1 MKISAIS
8 EDSVLITLADAI
20 DDTLPRRIARLCELI
35 GADDSSDWL
44 VDLVPSYT
52 TLLVIYDPVR
62 IDFRR
67 VMAHLRRS
75 LQMDGKT
82 APDSLSDSQSS
93 QVTREIPVYY
103 SPESGPD
110 LEWIARENNLSVEDV
125 IDYHTDAIYTVYAMG
140 FAPGFA
146 FMGQVD
152 PAIATPRKDTPRS
165 HVPAGSVGI
174 ANRQTAVYPKASPG
188 GWQLIGKSPV
198 KLFDPTNLSLLNVG
212 DLVRFRAITRQQF
225 IDLGGEL

>member
-20 DDTLPRRIARLCELI
+20 DDTLPLRIARLCKLI
-35 GADDSSDWL
+35 ESDGCQDWL

-62 IDFRR
+62 TDFHR
-67 VMAHLRRS
+67 VMTHLRRS

-82 APDSLSDSQSS
+82 APESLSDSQSC

-103 SPESGPD
+103 GLESGPD
-110 LEWIARENNLSVEDV
+110 LEWIARENNLGVEDV
-125 IDYHTDAIYTVYAMG
+125 IDYHTDATYTVYAMG

-198 KLFDPTNLSLLNVG
+198 KLFDSINLSLLNVG
-212 DLVRFRAITRQQF
+212 DRVRFRSITRQQF
-225 IDLGGEL
+225 IDMGGEL

>member
-35 GADDSSDWL
+35 EADGSQDWL

-52 TLLVIYDPVR
+52 TLLVIYDPER

-75 LQMDGKT
+75 LQMGGNT
-82 APDSLSDSQSS
+82 ASDKASGSQSG
-93 QVTREIPVYY
+93 QAARDIPVYY

-110 LEWIARENNLSVEDV
+110 LEWIARANNLSVEDV
-125 IDYHTDAIYTVYAMG
+125 IDYHTDATYTVYAMG

>member
-1 MKISAIS
+1 MKISAVS
-8 EDSVLITLADAI
+8 EDSVLVTFADAI
-20 DDTLPRRIARLCELI
+20 SDALPRRIAHLCNRIE
-35 GADDSSDWL
+35 ADRNEWL

-52 TLLVIYDPVR
+52 TLLVIYDPVQ
-62 IDFRR
+62 IDFRW
-67 VMAHLRRS
+67 VEAYLERS
-75 LQMDGKT
+75 LRMPRETD
-82 APDSLSDSQSS
+82 PDSASPDQPA
-93 QVTREIPVYY
+93 QTTHDIPVYY

-110 LEWIARENNLSVEDV
+110 LEWIARENNLSVDDV
-125 IDYHTDAIYTVYAMG
+125 INYHTGRTYTVYAIG

-165 HVPAGSVGI
+165 RVPAGSVGI

-198 KLFDPTNLSLLNVG
+198 GLFDPTNLSLLNVG
-212 DLVRFRAITRQQF
+212 DVVRFQPVSRERF
-225 IDLGGEL
+225 LELGGEL